1 VPDPAKPSTEKEQ
14 IMNTAAR
21 IDVHQHVVPPIWA
34 ETLAAHGGDP
44 TGSAMPRWSPELA
57 IEFMDSQQIA
67 TGILSLTL
75 PSVVG
80 WAEPGRRQMARRVNE
95 YTAELVGT
103 YPRRFGNFATLP
115 LPDVDGALQEIDYAL
130 GSLDADGVTLLAN
143 YDGTYLGDPTLE
155 PIWEELDRHQA
166 VVFVHPGEPPAEP
179 LSGVAT
185 PLVDVLMDTTRTAV
199 QLVLNGTIER
209 HPRARIILAHAGGYL
224 PYAAMRFAEL
234 ARVFRPDS
242 AGPERLMA
250 SFKRFY
256 FDTALSSGPALP
268 SLQAFAASGH
278 TLFGSDF
285 PYAPADVAA
294 PFTATID
301 AELTAADQA
310 AINHLNARQLFPR
323 LDGLDRS
330 VRADSPAAVAR

>member
-1 VPDPAKPSTEKEQ
+1 MA
-14 IMNTAAR
+14 TAAR

-34 ETLAAHGGDP
+34 QSLASHGGDP

-80 WAEPGRRQMARRVNE
+80 WPQTERREMARAVNE
-95 YTAELVGT
+95 YTAGLVAT
-103 YPRRFGNFATLP
+103 QPQRFGNFATLP
-115 LPDVDGALQEIDYAL
+115 LPDIEGALEEIDYAL
-130 GSLDADGVTLLAN
+130 GTLRADGVTLLAN

-155 PIWEELDRHQA
+155 PLWEALDRHQT
-166 VVFVHPGEPPAEP
+166 VVFVHPGEPPAKP
-179 LSGVAT
+179 LADVAS
-185 PLVDVLMDTTRTAV
+185 PIVDVLLDTTRTAV
-199 QLVLNGTIER
+199 QLVLDGTVDR
-209 HPRARIILAHAGGYL
+209 HPRARVILAHAGGFL
-224 PYAAMRFAEL
+224 PYASMRFAEL
-234 ARVFRPDS
+234 TRVFRPDS
-242 AGPERLMA
+242 PDPEQLMA
-250 SFKRFY
+250 SLKRFY

-268 SLQAFAASGH
+268 SLQAFAPNGH

-301 AELTAADQA
+301 TDLTAADQA
-310 AINHLNARQLFPR
+310 AINHTNARELFPR
-323 LDGLDRS
+323 LGELDLPLAPKAQR
-330 VRADSPAAVAR
+330 R